1 MEQNALVAQ
10 IKTEQFNLTE
20 HPSLSRL
27 IDRLLDEGNED
38 GLAELLLDLAAEDE
52 PEPDSYELTTEIA
65 VREEDGRLVFSYDE
79 SAVSG
84 MEGTKTEIS
93 FAKND
98 RGLLFISRY
107 GSVKTTFVLE
117 KGVRHTCTYQTPY
130 MPFEMIV
137 LTRSAVNTLTE
148 KGGRLLLDYFIE
160 IRGAAVQHVK
170 LTVNVR
176 ECR

>member
-1 MEQNALVAQ
+1 MEQSTLVAH

-27 IDRLLDEGNED
+27 IDRMLDDGRED
-38 GLAELLLDLAAEDE
+38 DLAELLLDLAAEDE
-52 PEPDSYELTTEIA
+52 PDSYELTTEIT
-65 VREEDGRLVFSYDE
+65 VGEKDGRLVFSYDE

-93 FAKND
+93 FAKDD

-130 MPFEMIV
+130 MPFEMVV

-170 LTVNVR
+170 LSMNVR
-176 ECR
+176 ECP